1 MAVITRG
8 SAASLT
14 RRRFMTT
21 AASAIAAVGAGAKP
35 YPRRAAARPLI
46 PHGIQSGAGSPDSGV
61 VWGRADRPARMLVEI
76 ATPDSFSN
84 IRTAVSVDALPQA
97 DFTAKALI
105 EGLPPGQ
112 D

>member
-8 SAASLT
+8 SAALLT

-21 AASAIAAVGAGAKP
+21 AASAIAAVGGIAKP
-35 YPRRAAARPLI
+35 YLSQAADRPLVT
-46 PHGIQSGAGSPDSGV
+46 HGIQSGDVSIDSGV
-61 VWGRADRPARMLVEI
+61 VWARADRPARMLVEI
-76 ATPDSFSN
+76 ATTDSFNN

-105 EGLPPGQ
+105 EG
-112 D
+112 